1 MHILII
7 LPLLIIL
14 FVVLAVLITAGNIIR
29 TIFSGF
35 GFRRKSNSGERTNN
49 TNNRTYTSYEKRTK
63 VFGPNEGEY
72 VEYEEI
78 KDKE

>member
-1 MHILII
+1 MHILFFIGI
-7 LPLLIIL
+7 FALLII
-14 FVVLAVLITAGNIIR
+14 FVVLMAVGNIIR
-29 TIFSGF
+29 SIFSVF
-35 GFRRKSNSGERTNN
+35 SFRRKNN
-49 TNNRTYTSYEKRTK
+49 TVESTSNGNNRTYTSYEKRTK

>member
-1 MHILII
+1 MHIFII
-7 LPLLIIL
+7 PLLILL
-14 FVVLAVLITAGNIIR
+14 FIVLAVLVTAGNIIR

-35 GFRRKSNSGERTNN
+35 GFRRKSNSGESTNN

>member
-1 MHILII
+1 MYIFFII
-7 LPLLIIL
+7 PLLILL
-14 FVVLAVLITAGNIIR
+14 FIVLAVLITAGNIIR

-35 GFRRKSNSGERTNN
+35 GFRRKSNSGESTNN

>member
-1 MHILII
+1 MYIFFII
-7 LPLLIIL
+7 PLLILL
-14 FVVLAVLITAGNIIR
+14 FIVLAVLITAGNIIR
-29 TIFSGF
+29 TIFSGL
-35 GFRRKSNSGERTNN
+35 GFRRKNNSGENSTNS
-49 TNNRTYTSYEKRTK
+49 NNRTYTSYEKRTK

>member
-1 MHILII
+1 MHVLII

-14 FVVLAVLITAGNIIR
+14 FIVLAVLITAGNIIR

-35 GFRRKSNSGERTNN
+35 GFRRKSNSGERAEK

-72 VEYEEI
+72 VDFEEI
-78 KDKE
+78 KD

>member
-1 MHILII
+1 MYLFLII
-7 LPLLIIL
+7 PLLI
-14 FVVLAVLITAGNIIR
+14 VLIIVIFALITAGSIVR

-35 GFRRKSNSGERTNN
+35 GFKRKNRWDNTNN
-49 TNNRTYTSYEKRTK
+49 TNKNRNYTAYEKRPK

-78 KDKE
+78 KDK